1 MPVKMNGFLLAL
13 DLQGLKH
20 LHDNQLCHLDIKPAN
35 IFLGQ
40 DNFTCKIG
48 DFGLCSNV
56 DQGLSEAMEGDSKY
70 LAPELMSRQFG
81 KPADIF
87 RYDRY
92 GVIKYEFIRCVCVVL
107 ELACWKLPVTW
118 NCPQEGN
125 AGTC

>member
-1 MPVKMNGFLLAL
+1 MSVSEWVVINT

-56 DQGLSEAMEGDSKY
+56 DQGLSNAMEGDAKY
-70 LAPELMSRQFG
+70 LAPELMGRQFG

-87 RYDRY
+87 RCESN
-92 GVIKYEFIRCVCVVL
+92 VSCVVRKEWDYSL
-107 ELACWKLPVTW
+107 CA
-118 NCPQEGN
+118 
-125 AGTC
+125 